1 VKGALTGAI
10 RDRKGRFEQADGG
23 TIFLDE
29 IGDLP
34 LDLQTRLL
42 RVLQERL
49 IDVVGKSEPRPVN
62 VRVISATNKDLRKA
76 VDAGQFR
83 EDLYFRL
90 AVIPIDVPALRERRE
105 DIALLLQHFLQKYGA
120 DHPYAFADSLVAKL
134 QAQEWRG
141 NVREL
146 ENVCQRI
153 FVLAEEDL
161 LTEELLPELASQVP
175 NQSSVSVESII
186 LPAEGISLID
196 LERDVII
203 RALEMNRYNQSQTAK
218 FLRIPRHVLLH
229 RLEKYQ
235 ISAKE
240 KA

>member
-1 VKGALTGAI
+1 
-10 RDRKGRFEQADGG
+10 
-23 TIFLDE
+23 
-29 IGDLP
+29 
-34 LDLQTRLL
+34 
-42 RVLQERL
+42 VLQERL